1 MDHELELL
9 DKIISS
15 CSSSCYPPSTS
26 KKATIFTRKLAF
38 EEGIS
43 LGVVLPL
50 LIKQHMQ
57 PNVVNMPEI
66 FWLISNLVTST
77 LLFIQIIICHEREWE
92 RELKSLFCQISWS
105 DLGTQSFFS
114 LWTGA
119 GTKSLFSWTSN
130 TLQATILR
138 GSIFYVI
145 QQYYTLNWE
154 REKRGEMGPGFFC
167 LNHGVFS
174 RRTVVLVIRSVIVLL
189 FALLT
194 LLF

>member
-1 MDHELELL
+1 MAISWDALYLQKRYLLKVLEERNQWTQVHELVHILWAGAGTQSHFKMDHELELL

-15 CSSSCYPPSTS
+15 CSSSCYPPSIS
-26 KKATIFTRKLAF
+26 KEATIFTRKLAF

-77 LLFIQIIICHEREWE
+77 LLLKQIIICHEREWE

-130 TLQATILR
+130 TLTRPLMDW
-138 GSIFYVI
+138 S
-145 QQYYTLNWE
+145 
-154 REKRGEMGPGFFC
+154 
-167 LNHGVFS
+167 
-174 RRTVVLVIRSVIVLL
+174 VL
-189 FALLT
+189 T
-194 LLF
+194 NKH